1 MIPPKGHK
9 LTPRST
15 PLHVFQL
22 IMLLLKETFAQLGD
36 STYPYRTVA
45 FDTTYNKES
54 LKTGTKPLIVVSCG
68 DVTSNPIALQDIA
81 SGDIRT
87 FNTLKTTMVGS
98 SVVIKVISPN
108 KTEVEIISNEVFNF
122 LTSVRVIL
130 PKLTTILQVSSLN
143 MTQVNK
149 VYRDL
154 PQYYIQCS
162 MSYVM
167 QYLWT
172 HIIPQTLL
180 ESAVA
185 NINIDY
191 TPVGVRILSKES

>member
-9 LTPRST
+9 LVPRST

-22 IMLLLKETFAQLGD
+22 LMQLLKVTFENLGD
-36 STYPYRTVA
+36 STYPYRNVV

-68 DVTSNPIALQDIA
+68 DVSTQPIVLQDIA
-81 SGDIRT
+81 AANVKT
-87 FNTLKTTMVGS
+87 FNSYKTTLVSS

-122 LTSVRVIL
+122 LSASRVIL
-130 PKLTTILQVSSLN
+130 PKLTTILRISSIS

-154 PQYYIQCS
+154 PQYYVQCS
-162 MSYVM
+162 MSYEM

-180 ESAVA
+180 ESAIA
-185 NINIDY
+185 QISIDY
-191 TPVGVRILSKES
+191 TPVGVHVLSD